1 MKDFLRQNGILLLVI
16 ALLLSILIG
25 IFTFTLSGEA
35 DPLSNIVNTVA
46 SPIRGGIAAA
56 ADWVEGA
63 YAYVFR
69 RGELEDE
76 LDALRRQVGEL
87 QEKVRQ
93 GEEASRENEQLR
105 DLLGLQARR
114 RDFVFE
120 AAKVTARST
129 STSNWES
136 ILTLSKGT
144 SSGIE
149 AGDCVVTQTGV
160 LVGVVAEAGLNWS
173 TVSTVINT
181 ETEIGGIVTRT
192 YSAGV
197 LEGDFS
203 LMNEG
208 KLKLNYLPEEA
219 QLVSGDEVL
228 TSGRG
233 EVFPSGLEVGRVE
246 GVFTDPSGQTRYAVV
261 VPSVALDSLIEVF
274 VKKDFE
280 IIE

>member
-1 MKDFLRQNGILLLVI
+1 MKDFLRQNGMLLLVI
-16 ALLLSILIG
+16 ALLASILIG
-25 IFTFTLSGEA
+25 IAGFVLSGEA
-35 DPLSNIVNTVA
+35 DPLSNIVNTVI
-46 SPIRGGIAAA
+46 SPVRGGIAAA

-63 YAYVFR
+63 YGYVFHYGEMEQELKDLR
-69 RGELEDE
+69 ARVGELEE
-76 LDALRRQVGEL
+76 E
-87 QEKVRQ
+87 VRQ

-129 STSNWES
+129 SNWES
-136 ILTLSKGT
+136 TLTLSKGST
-144 SSGIE
+144 AGVE

-160 LVGVVAEAGLNWS
+160 LVGVVAETGLNWS

-208 KLKLNYLPEEA
+208 KLKLNYLPEGA
-219 QLVSGDEVL
+219 QLVTGDEVL

-261 VPSVALDSLIEVF
+261 APSVALDSLIEVF
-274 VKKDFE
+274 VIKDFE
-280 IIE
+280 ITE

>member
-16 ALLLSILIG
+16 ALLLSVLIG
-25 IFTFTLSGEA
+25 ISSAFLGGQA
-35 DPLSNIVNTVA
+35 DPLSNMINVVVT
-46 SPIRGGIAAA
+46 PIRSGIASA
-56 ADWVEGA
+56 ADWMEGV
-63 YAYVFR
+63 YTYVFHY
-69 RGELEDE
+69 GELEAEITE
-76 LDALRRQVGEL
+76 LRAQVAGLEE
-87 QEKVRQ
+87 QVRQ

-105 DLLGLQARR
+105 ELLALQARR

-120 AAKVTARST
+120 SVKVTARST
-129 STSNWES
+129 SNWES
-136 ILTLSKGT
+136 TLTLSKGST
-144 SSGIE
+144 SGIQ
-149 AGDCVVTQTGV
+149 AGDCVITATGV
-160 LVGVVAEAGLNWS
+160 LVGVVSETGTNWS

-181 ETEIGGIVTRT
+181 GTQIGGIVTRT

-208 KLKLNYLPEEA
+208 RLKLNYLPQGA

-233 EVFPSGLEVGRVE
+233 EVFPSGLVVGRVE

-261 VPSVALDSLIEVF
+261 EPSVTLDELIEVF
-274 VKKDFE
+274 VIQDFE
-280 IIE
+280 IVE

>member
-16 ALLLSILIG
+16 ALLASILIG
-25 IFTFTLSGEA
+25 IFTFVLSGEA
-35 DPLSNIVNTVA
+35 DPLSNIVNTIAAPV
-46 SPIRGGIAAA
+46 RGGVAAA

-129 STSNWES
+129 ANWES
-136 ILTLSKGT
+136 TLTLSKG
-144 SSGIE
+144 SAAGIE

-160 LVGVVAEAGLNWS
+160 LVGVVAETGLNWS
-173 TVSTVINT
+173 TVSTIINT

-208 KLKLNYLPEEA
+208 KLKLNYLPEGA
-219 QLVSGDEVL
+219 QLVTGDEVL

-261 VPSVALDSLIEVF
+261 TPSVALDSLIEVF
-274 VKKDFE
+274 VIKDFE
-280 IIE
+280 IVE

>member
-16 ALLLSILIG
+16 ALLASILIG
-25 IFTFTLSGEA
+25 IFTFVLSGEA
-35 DPLSNIVNTVA
+35 DPLSNIVNTIV
-46 SPIRGGIAAA
+46 SPVRGGVAAA

-129 STSNWES
+129 ANWES
-136 ILTLSKGT
+136 TLTLSKG
-144 SSGIE
+144 SAAGIE

-160 LVGVVAEAGLNWS
+160 LVGVVAETGLNWS
-173 TVSTVINT
+173 TVSTVIDT

-208 KLKLNYLPEEA
+208 KLKLNYLPEGA
-219 QLVSGDEVL
+219 QLVTGDEVL

-233 EVFPSGLEVGRVE
+233 EVFPSGLEVGQVE

-261 VPSVALDSLIEVF
+261 TPSVALDSLIEVF
-274 VKKDFE
+274 VIKDFE
-280 IIE
+280 IVE

>member
-16 ALLLSILIG
+16 ALLLSVLIG
-25 IFTFTLSGEA
+25 ISSAFLGGQA
-35 DPLSNIVNTVA
+35 DPLSNMINVVVT
-46 SPIRGGIAAA
+46 PIRSGIASA
-56 ADWVEGA
+56 ADWMEGV
-63 YAYVFR
+63 YTYVFHY
-69 RGELEDE
+69 GELEAEITE
-76 LDALRRQVGEL
+76 LRAQVAGLEE
-87 QEKVRQ
+87 QVRQ

-105 DLLGLQARR
+105 ELLALQARR

-120 AAKVTARST
+120 SVKVTARST
-129 STSNWES
+129 SNWES
-136 ILTLSKGT
+136 TLTLSKGST
-144 SSGIE
+144 SGIQ
-149 AGDCVVTQTGV
+149 AGDCVITATGV
-160 LVGVVAEAGLNWS
+160 LVGVVSETGTNWS

-181 ETEIGGIVTRT
+181 GTQIGGIITRT

-208 KLKLNYLPEEA
+208 RLKLNYLPQGA

-233 EVFPSGLEVGRVE
+233 EVFPSGLVVGRVE

-261 VPSVALDSLIEVF
+261 EPAVTLDSLIEVF
-274 VKKDFE
+274 VIKDFE